1 MTKYLY
7 RKMFKYFSYFLFIFL
22 LFVLQSVPGLL
33 DFCSVRP
40 VLVLPACICIAIYE
54 GELPGGI
61 LGFFA
66 GILCDCASETIF
78 GFNAFFYLVL
88 CVTASL
94 VMIYLLRR
102 STLNIMLISLAAV
115 LFRSFMEYFFKF
127 QIYGYE
133 NSAVVFFQ
141 SIGPQ
146 IAYSAIF
153 ALPFC
158 LIVRYAHEKFEP
170 EDQQ

>member
-7 RKMFKYFSYFLFIFL
+7 KKILKYFLYFLFIFL

-33 DFCSVRP
+33 DYCSVSP
-40 VLVLPACICIAIYE
+40 ILVLPACICIAVYE

-61 LGFFA
+61 MGFFA
-66 GILCDCASETIF
+66 GILCDSASETVF

-94 VMIYLLRR
+94 VVIYLLRK
-102 STLNIMLISLAAV
+102 STLNIMLISLAAILV
-115 LFRSFMEYFFKF
+115 RSFMEYFFKF

-133 NSAVVFFQ
+133 SAPVVFFQ
-141 SIGPQ
+141 SFGPQ

-153 ALPFC
+153 VLPFC
-158 LIVRYAHEKFEP
+158 LIIRYVHERFEP
-170 EDQQ
+170 ESQQ